1 MLDSTSDP
9 EAVLHRFNRLMQELL
24 QGSFKRNCFRPWE
37 IELLLDIEAC
47 NLTGAG
53 RREMLRRYQKA
64 VQRHFE
70 RGGTMPLKLSE
81 YLERL
86 RSRRRRAS
94 SETVT
99 GSEPRPEARVN
110 PAG

>member
-1 MLDSTSDP
+1 MPDSTPDP
-9 EAVLHRFNRLMQELL
+9 EAVLQRFNRLMQELL

-47 NLTGAG
+47 HLTGAG

-86 RSRRRRAS
+86 RTRRRRA
-94 SETVT
+94 
-99 GSEPRPEARVN
+99 
-110 PAG
+110 PAGKQAGAEPNREAGAPPAG

>member
-1 MLDSTSDP
+1 MPDSTPDP

-47 NLTGAG
+47 NLTGAS

-86 RSRRRRAS
+86 RARRRRSSGVAAS
-94 SETVT
+94 
-99 GSEPRPEARVN
+99 GGEAHQGAGVN
-110 PAG
+110 SGV

>member
-1 MLDSTSDP
+1 MPDPTPDP

-24 QGSFKRNCFRPWE
+24 EGSFKRNCFRPWE

-47 NLTGAG
+47 KLTGAG

-86 RSRRRRAS
+86 RARRRRVSGVPGADSAS
-94 SETVT
+94 RR
-99 GSEPRPEARVN
+99 G
-110 PAG
+110 AGANRG